1 MYRSLARW
9 ILMNLYVERLAAL
22 VLTAIT
28 LFMFVN
34 VVLRYAF
41 NAPIAWGDEVMQ
53 FAFIWFVFIGAV
65 AAMKSGSHFSVTLL
79 LDQLPRPIAAVIK
92 VTGDLAVIAICA
104 TFIWYGLQVTMLFS
118 FQLSPSLE
126 IPMTFVNASLPLA
139 SLLMLVVRAVQMVE
153 RVRVDLLGN
162 APLSTATPKG
172 GTTSTV
178 I

>member
-9 ILMNLYVERLAAL
+9 ILVNQCVEHLAAL

-28 LFMFVN
+28 LFMFGN

-53 FAFIWFVFIGAV
+53 FAFIWLVFIGAV
-65 AAMKSGSHFSVTLL
+65 AAMKSGSHFSVTFL
-79 LDQLPRPIAAVIK
+79 LDQLPRPIAAVIE
-92 VTGDLAVIAICA
+92 VMGDLTVIAICA
-104 TFIWYGLQVTMLFS
+104 ILTWYGLQVTMLFS

-162 APLSTATPKG
+162 APLSPTARRDDLHRP
-172 GTTSTV
+172 
-178 I
+178 